1 MIANDDFLNIIL
13 RRGKETFYTDVVK
26 EEKSIFDIIHIIDQG
41 KTFENY
47 IKMLCLLNNRFML
60 ETPNKTKR
68 GLLERPQSDIVLKDT
83 VEREKAISNL
93 DIIPTYY
100 STNLDDYLRLI
111 NREKRNDLT
120 WYRGIC
126 NVNYSLIPSLYVH
139 LPDGTIPYCFQ
150 NALIRQSYDETKK
163 NYHVFSKHEFPSAI
177 RQSLMQHY
185 GVPTNLLDF
194 STDPLASL
202 YWALNP
208 DNEKDKNVY
217 CSAVVYVFHPHKYQK
232 ACNIIQNHHKCKG
245 KKYVKYNYAIRSH
258 NCLNTDY
265 IIKDTSDDI
274 VVKKIKKYKH
284 NHIKYASALT
294 EWNKK
299 RMLYSKLPIP
309 VVVPQKND
317 RILAQSGTFVAFNM
331 CSINKYKDNRK
342 EGFNY
347 LALENILAE
356 YIDVCKKDN
365 INFKENCFLERIIIH
380 AHCITSIRDTLN
392 NTFNYSRESVYP
404 DLEHQLKNVKE
415 TVTQNIEQQ

>member
-1 MIANDDFLNIIL
+1 MYQLAFAGSENSDDDYLLYLIDFFDERKIDYVSDVDANLRIGVFIDYIDFNFDKSELDRQKLESIKMVYGRYIESTKSFRTLIKKMIANDDFLNIIL

-245 KKYVKYNYAIRSH
+245 KKI
-258 NCLNTDY
+258 C
-265 IIKDTSDDI
+265 
-274 VVKKIKKYKH
+274 KIELC
-284 NHIKYASALT
+284 NSFA
-294 EWNKK
+294 
-299 RMLYSKLPIP
+299 
-309 VVVPQKND
+309 
-317 RILAQSGTFVAFNM
+317 
-331 CSINKYKDNRK
+331 
-342 EGFNY
+342 
-347 LALENILAE
+347 
-356 YIDVCKKDN
+356 
-365 INFKENCFLERIIIH
+365 
-380 AHCITSIRDTLN
+380 
-392 NTFNYSRESVYP
+392 
-404 DLEHQLKNVKE
+404 
-415 TVTQNIEQQ
+415 